1 MYHNCAKKSVLC
13 KRNGVRPT
21 RGQGVKASVMDQAK
35 VIVIGFVALLLASF
49 ALINPAG
56 AESIRLAQATGS
68 GRVALLIG
76 NANYPGDDRPPLQPI
91 KDLRAVAEEL
101 KRANFEVITGEDVGK
116 PQLRSLLGSFK
127 AKIKPGSTALVFFS
141 GYGVQTNKQSYIIP
155 VDAQIWTE
163 GEVRRDGISV
173 ESILADMNAAGAAVK
188 LVIVDAARRNPFE
201 RRFRGLSTGLAPLT
215 APAGT
220 LAIYSAAPDRVVN
233 DSDGAN
239 SLFVSE
245 LLKEMSSPGL
255 SAESVFNNT
264 QRGVSRNSKGEQV
277 PWVSSS
283 LAEDFYFGKPPAG
296 TLASAPPPSLPP
308 PLPPVSTPSRPAAT
322 PPPTQSPALAP
333 PPKPASKPPADEDPA
348 VTELNDAIGRNPR
361 DPDLYYKRGQVL
373 AEQGKYA
380 LAAEDFSQAIKLAP
394 HDAEAFNN
402 RCFVRAVTGDLDAA
416 LSDCSEAIKLR
427 PKYMDALDSRGLTYL
442 KLGQFDKAVADYD
455 AALQLNPKMASA
467 LFGRGKAKLRKGNT
481 SSGDADIRAAKA
493 IDSTIDREFE
503 MYGVR

>member
-1 MYHNCAKKSVLC
+1 MN
-13 KRNGVRPT
+13 
-21 RGQGVKASVMDQAK
+21 QAK
-35 VIVIGFVALLLASF
+35 VIVIGFVALLVASF
-49 ALINPAG
+49 SFLSPAG

-76 NANYPGDDRPPLQPI
+76 NVNYPGDDRPPLQPI

-101 KRANFEVITGEDVGK
+101 KRANFEVITGEDVSK

-141 GYGVQTNKQSYIIP
+141 GYGIQTNKQSYIIP

-173 ESILADMNAAGAAVK
+173 EAILADMNAAGAAVK

-215 APAGT
+215 APSGT

-233 DSDGAN
+233 DSEGTN

-245 LLKEMSSPGL
+245 LLKEMSTPGL
-255 SAESVFNNT
+255 SAEAVFNNT
-264 QRGVSRNSKGEQV
+264 QRGVSRSSKGEQV

-283 LAEDFYFGKPPAG
+283 LVEDFYFGKPPAG
-296 TLASAPPPSLPP
+296 SLASAPPPSPSPP
-308 PLPPVSTPSRPAAT
+308 PASAPAKPAAIPSPASVPSKPAAT
-322 PPPTQSPALAP
+322 PSPAPSPAPAP

-380 LAAEDFSQAIKLAP
+380 LAADDFSQAIKLAP
-394 HDAEAFNN
+394 NDAEAFNN

-416 LSDCSEAIKLR
+416 LSDCSEALKLR
-427 PKYMDALDSRGLTYL
+427 PKYVDALDSRGLTYL
-442 KLGQFDKAVADYD
+442 KLGQFDKAIADYD
-455 AALQLNPKMASA
+455 AALQINPKMVSA
-467 LFGRGKAKLRKGNT
+467 LFGRGKAKLKKGNT
-481 SSGDADIRAAKA
+481 SSGNVDIRAAKS

-503 MYGVR
+503 MYGVH